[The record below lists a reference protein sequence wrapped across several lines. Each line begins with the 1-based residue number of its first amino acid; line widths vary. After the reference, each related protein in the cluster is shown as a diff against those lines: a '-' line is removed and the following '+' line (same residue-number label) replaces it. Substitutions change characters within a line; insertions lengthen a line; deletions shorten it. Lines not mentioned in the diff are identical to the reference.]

1 MKLFLSVCLLFSLI
15 ACAPSHP
22 LGINDERWNTM
33 TIAEQQQAFAQQ
45 QQQDALRQ
53 QQLQIAAHQQ
63 QDQQLS
69 AEKAR
74 LEANIRLRLGI
85 TESEWAQITPDKRF
99 ELRDEQE
106 RIERES
112 QATASDHV
120 GHSDVAE
127 ATHEIADAMREHNI
141 QELYTNSAYGTVV
154 DCQISGGKA
163 KFAGG
168 GFGHTWAQFLP
179 THFSIAKGDNKK
191 VFLNRQN
198 KQKSDTA
205 FWVGFSENQELQFCA
220 SENTDKRYKKCR
232 LQSVSENYS
241 TPLSIPEI
249 VDGAKLTCHFAPGRR

>member
-22 LGINDERWNTM
+22 LGISDERWNLM

-45 QQQDALRQ
+45 QQQDVLLAQ
-53 QQLQIAAHQQ
+53 QAQIAAHQQ
-63 QDQQLS
+63 QEQQLS
-69 AEKAR
+69 IEKAR
-74 LEANIRLRLGI
+74 LEANTRLRLGI
-85 TESEWAQITPDKRF
+85 TESEWAQMTPEKRF
-99 ELRDEQE
+99 ELRQEQE

-112 QATASDHV
+112 NPVASNSA

-127 ATHEIADAMREHNI
+127 ATHEIANAMREHNI

-154 DCQISGGKA
+154 DCVISGGKA

-179 THFSIAKGDNKK
+179 TKFSIAKGDNKQVSLSRK
-191 VFLNRQN
+191 N
-198 KQKSDTA
+198 KQKSRST

-220 SENTDKRYKKCR
+220 NENTDKRYKKCR
-232 LQSVSENYS
+232 LQAVSENYS
-241 TPLSIPEI
+241 APLSIPEI
-249 VDGAKLTCHFAPGRR
+249 VDGANLTCHFAPGRR